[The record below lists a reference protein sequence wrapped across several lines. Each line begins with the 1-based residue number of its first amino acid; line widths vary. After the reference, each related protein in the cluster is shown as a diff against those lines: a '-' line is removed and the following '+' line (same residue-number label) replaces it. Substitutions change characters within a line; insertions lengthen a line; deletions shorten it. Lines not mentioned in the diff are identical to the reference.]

1 MAKVSS
7 AVIKLVLRLDKVLSD
22 GSNPIMLRCQ
32 FNGRKQVSTGCSCT
46 VKYWDAKNEMV
57 KKGYP
62 NSPVI
67 NAMINKMKKEAIDR
81 RDEFELSG
89 TPYTPEMVLKPRE
102 VLTIANS
109 NSIVNLISRYTVNLS
124 FGTRKVWKS
133 FLNSFSG
140 YTSIKTINEVDVD
153 VIKGYGK
160 YLERNGMK
168 ESTIKM
174 TLSKLAALCRFA
186 VEEGIIKENPFKKFN
201 YGKLYKVTSSNVYI
215 HHRTIE
221 VMKEMFLN
229 EVIEM
234 NGDLWSYRDGIIEE
248 LMDRTSPLFA
258 RYFWLCGVLFQGLAP
273 VDLIQLKI
281 KDLLI
286 RDIKGTN
293 YYCWDGKRQKTK
305 MPVKIRIKVDEIY
318 SAVMVK
324 TFLMFH
330 QGKYLLPILDG
341 ADDTD
346 SSKVLKRINNWISNH
361 IDKFRD
367 WLKVVNEEIIRRN
380 VENNDNIPLA
390 PVDASFYSYRHSF
403 AQLYLAKGGNIL
415 NLATLLG
422 RSMDTISVYVKQ
434 LSADNDLADA
444 VDIIG

>member
-46 VKYWDAKNEMV
+46 VKYWDSKNEMA

-62 NSPVI
+62 NAPVI

-89 TPYTPEMVLKPRE
+89 IPYTPEMVLRPRQI
-102 VLTIANS
+102 LSISS
-109 NSIVNLISRYTVNLS
+109 NNDIENLINRYTVNLS
-124 FGTRKVWKS
+124 IGTKKVWKS
-133 FLNSFSG
+133 FLNSFKG
-140 YTSIKTINEVDVD
+140 YTSIKTINEVDVEL
-153 VIKGYGK
+153 IKGYGK
-160 YLERNGMK
+160 YLEKNGMK

-174 TLSKLAALCRFA
+174 TLSKLAALCRYA
-186 VEEGIIKENPFKKFN
+186 VEEGIINDNPFKRFN
-201 YGKLYKVTSSNVYI
+201 YGKVYKVTSSNVYI

-221 VMKEMFLN
+221 VMKEMFLK

-234 NGDLWSYRDGIIEE
+234 NGDLWSYRDGVIDK
-248 LMDRTSPLFA
+248 LLDRTSPLFA

-286 RDIKGTN
+286 RDINGTT

-330 QGKYLLPILDG
+330 NGKYLLPIMDG
-341 ADDTD
+341 VDDTD
-346 SSKVLKRINNWISNH
+346 SSKVMKRINNWISNH

-367 WLKVVNEEIIRRN
+367 WLKVVNEEITKRN
-380 VENNDNIPLA
+380 VANNDDIPLA

-403 AQLYLAKGGNIL
+403 AQMYLAKGGNVL
-415 NLATLLG
+415 ALATLLG
-422 RSMDTISVYVKQ
+422 RSMDTISTYVEQ
-434 LSADNDLADA
+434 LQEDNDLSKA
-444 VDIIG
+444 VEIIN